1 LIARARITSI
11 AATQDAD
18 ATYDLT
24 ERIAAIQS
32 NASATT
38 SKSDHAFSLSMGDGR
53 TVYHRLSDFKNS
65 EAREYMQQLL
75 DTYEE
80 ITGIENRLVKLRSSY
95 ANGSRS
101 VGDEIVT
108 LESRLST
115 ARQRERQLTN
125 TVVRLETK

>member
-1 LIARARITSI
+1 
-11 AATQDAD
+11 
-18 ATYDLT
+18 
-24 ERIAAIQS
+24 
-32 NASATT
+32 
-38 SKSDHAFSLSMGDGR
+38 
-53 TVYHRLSDFKNS
+53 
-65 EAREYMQQLL
+65 MQQLL